1 MIRNQNEYSNAFAKA
16 MEIIADK
23 KIDQAEISSTI
34 QGFIIEC
41 KDASI
46 GEYIV
51 QYQDSRII
59 VYGDPNTKY
68 KNGAKV
74 YIYVPNGDFSQYKII
89 LGTTDRIA
97 TDYIEDY
104 AGEEYYDIGE
114 NLLQKKDIIEICSYK
129 PGEYIIYSQENPE
142 DRGFLSEN
150 IDSIIKNSNYLKIG
164 ATIQTNLPYEQKHGN
179 GRYGVKV
186 TAVIKNSA
194 TGEPEQQNFYFDSN
208 NFDGNP
214 QEYTTALYQEVAHWV
229 DSINFVNIKKITY
242 YVQGFPHSQDQNPE
256 NEPSADIFIIGLSI
270 NGSYRLTENERTTV
284 GVILKAKQ
292 GYTFGP
298 NSNEETTR
306 RIEAGLR
313 VKMKDVDLEKQNA
326 KVYWFIQ
333 DLKITSN
340 SLGFLRQGGLG
351 WRCINPLLLIEEN
364 TNSYEYNSEVAIN
377 IPYNEV
383 KYARETR
390 FKCVIIY
397 DGKNY
402 NKEFV
407 IINTNVNYIVTLESS
422 TGITNFSYSVGRPD
436 LICRVFA
443 NDKEQDPSQYNF
455 RWQVTNNQNI
465 TTYLEQDFQA
475 AKKYNDIKNKKE
487 EIQNK
492 IGTPPLTLQE
502 GEIQQ
507 HYWKSLV
514 NKEEPYYEDFTFPQ
528 EAQKTYEWFYNEYQ
542 KIIETYEKG
551 QRVEKN
557 ILYNVDLH
565 QITFKSIFRCS
576 CYKEE
581 EIEDQYGNKNKI
593 QRFVGTAVL
602 DIKNSQT
609 PQEGYT
615 LIINNGDQV
624 FLYDEDG
631 TSLHCAAIDE
641 PYKIQDLSFTLWYN
655 GKAIQEK
662 DLNGVTGTWQIPLE
676 NTMLEVGNKQYIE
689 GNTLKIDVKNNYD
702 SSLTNNT
709 IYLTLHYKQQVFE
722 AHTNFVFTKEGQNGT
737 NGTKYHFKLK
747 IKNNPDGIVKIKNKY
762 QIDED
767 APSFEIEPQLWYNGT
782 KVDSTIEDVHYHTLR
797 DNLNTSSVHSFS
809 GEDTP
814 SHIIDLKEEIGNKI
828 LKVPLDNP
836 NLMNIIEAEYTS
848 GEGYKYYA
856 DLPIIIIQEYN
867 KDYIVNLKPGSGFKY
882 VTYRSDGTKPSYDNR
897 LPFEVQIQK
906 KIQWEGS
913 TDDIV
918 IETQPVTTYESENFK
933 YQWQVF
939 PAETKLLTIIGDND
953 KPSCRIIPKGI
964 FTKGNQVN
972 NAVYLKITKNDEPFT
987 EIHIPIH
994 FMLNKYQ
1001 NRALNDWNGTCIEI
1015 NETDGYILTPQIGA
1029 GKKNTKENG
1038 ENTFTGITLGTA
1050 AASDKEQTGLFAY
1063 GDGVRTIFLDADTG
1077 NATFGKAGAG
1087 QILIETGTYEEAGQ
1101 ELEKPA
1107 VIKSSDY
1114 SNDAFQDSKF
1124 KYELLQKQD
1133 PEKID
1138 ASFKQGMEIQF
1149 SGYPHIRFGSGKFY
1163 VEPNGYM
1170 YATGGKIANWTIEED
1185 KIFTQK
1191 TNRQVGMSAGVYL
1204 EDLIDPKLSDDT
1216 MCFWAG
1222 EMKKDDKGQ
1231 DKLDLNFYV
1240 KQDGYLFSKK
1250 GQIGGWTIRDND
1262 LIYNQSSKIN
1272 EQGEVEI
1279 PKINEKIGLRAIGNL
1294 YLWAKNNEGGTVFS
1308 VSKDGY
1314 LKSVSGNIGGWEV
1327 DSDGLTYKDGN
1338 INRVGLRPAKQSG
1351 AMAIFVKDK
1360 AGKNNVFSV
1369 TNQGFLYSVY
1379 GKIGNWN
1386 IGEGGLYS
1394 EGFQFKKGKNGEDL
1408 SKIYSNIKDDTKGVY
1423 VGADGIRLGTN
1434 FHVNSQGSIYAID
1447 GSIGGCK
1454 ITNGGISSQNE
1465 DTWYIKGGGDAKFT
1479 GVIINGAS
1487 VQGMMTASSKGGFNG
1502 GSGSGFV
1509 SGPSGTSLA
1518 KGVSVDA
1525 SQVKVDGTGKTL
1537 KQWIEDLAV
1546 EIVTKKVITNTLWAQ
1561 QTITARDL
1569 YITSRDVYLSQTL
1582 KDIWDA
1588 IRLLQGG

>member
-34 QGFIIEC
+34 QGFITEC
-41 KDASI
+41 RDASI

-74 YIYVPNGDFSQYKII
+74 YVYVPNGDFSQYKII
-89 LGTTDRIA
+89 LSTTDRIA

-114 NLLQKKDIIEICSYK
+114 NLLQKRNVIEICSYK

-142 DRGFLSEN
+142 DNGLLSEN

-179 GRYGVKV
+179 GRYGIKV

-214 QEYTTALYQEVAHWV
+214 QEYTTALYQEVAHWI
-229 DSINFVNIKKITY
+229 DSTNFVNIKKITY
-242 YVQGFPHSQDQNPE
+242 YVQGFPHSQNQNLE

-298 NSNEETTR
+298 NSDEETTR

-351 WRCINPLLLIEEN
+351 WRCINPLLLIEESA
-364 TNSYEYNSEVAIN
+364 NSYEYNSTIAIN

-407 IINTNVNYIVTLESS
+407 IINTNVNYAVTLESS
-422 TGITNFSYSVGRPD
+422 TGITNFSYSVGRPN
-436 LICRVFA
+436 LICRIFA

-475 AKKYNDIKNKKE
+475 AKKYNDIKNNKE

-492 IGTPPLTLQE
+492 IGTPPSTLQG

-514 NKEEPYYEDFTFPQ
+514 NKEEPYYKDFTFPQ
-528 EAQKTYEWFYNEYQ
+528 ETQKTYEWFYNEYQ
-542 KIIETYEKG
+542 KIIETYEEG

-557 ILYNVDLH
+557 ILYNIDLH
-565 QITFKSIFRCS
+565 QITFKSTFRCS

-581 EIEDQYGNKNKI
+581 EIEDQYGNKDII

-676 NTMLEVGNKQYIE
+676 NTMLEMGNIQYIE
-689 GNTLKIDVKNNYD
+689 GNTLKIDVKNNYN

-709 IYLTLHYKQQVFE
+709 IYLVLHYKQQIFE

-747 IKNNPDGIVKIKNKY
+747 VKDNPDGIVKIKNKY
-762 QIDED
+762 QINEN

-782 KVDSTIEDVHYHTLR
+782 KVDSITENVRYHTLK

-814 SHIIDLKEEIGNKI
+814 SHIIDLKEEIGNRT
-828 LKVPLDNP
+828 LKVPLDNQ

-867 KDYIVNLKPGSGFKY
+867 KNYIVNLKPDSGFRY

-939 PAETKLLTIIGDND
+939 PTETKLLTIVGDND
-953 KPSCRIIPKGI
+953 KPSCKVIPNGI

-972 NAVYLKITKNDEPFT
+972 NAVYLKITKNDEPFA

-1001 NRALNDWNGTCIEI
+1001 NRALNDWNGTSIEI
-1015 NETDGYILTPQIGA
+1015 NETGGYILTPQVGA
-1029 GKKNTKENG
+1029 GRKDTNK
-1038 ENTFTGITLGTA
+1038 NTFTGVVLGVAETPDENG
-1050 AASDKEQTGLFAY
+1050 SPGTTKTETGLFAY
-1063 GDGVRTIFLDADTG
+1063 GDGVRSIFLDAGTG
-1077 NATFGKAGAG
+1077 NAIFGKAGSG
-1087 QILIETGTYEEAGQ
+1087 QIKIDVDKDKATI
-1101 ELEKPA
+1101 
-1107 VIKSSDY
+1107 V
-1114 SNDAFQDSKF
+1114 SNDYDETAFNNKNGS
-1124 KYELLQKQD
+1124 
-1133 PEKID
+1133 
-1138 ASFKQGMEIQF
+1138 GMQIQF
-1149 SGYPHIRFGSGKFY
+1149 SGDPHIRFGSGKFY

-1170 YATGGKIANWTIEED
+1170 YATGGKIANWTIEDD

-1191 TNRQVGMSAGVYL
+1191 NNRQVGMSAGVYL
-1204 EDLIDPKLSDDT
+1204 EDLMDPKLSDDT

-1222 EMKKDDKGQ
+1222 EVKKDDKEQ

-1279 PKINEKIGLRAIGNL
+1279 PKINEKIGMRAVGDL

-1308 VSKDGY
+1308 VNKNGY

-1327 DSDGLTYKDGN
+1327 DSDGLTYKDGSV
-1338 INRVGLRPAKQSG
+1338 NRVGLRPAKQSG

-1360 AGKNNVFSV
+1360 AGENNVFSV

-1379 GKIGNWN
+1379 GKIGNWS

-1394 EGFQFKKGKNGEDL
+1394 EGIKLKNEDNKKVEYD
-1408 SKIYSNIKDDTKGVY
+1408 NIKDSKKSVY

-1434 FHVNSQGSIYAID
+1434 FHVNDQGIIYALE
-1447 GSIGGCK
+1447 GEIGGCK
-1454 ITNGGISSQNE
+1454 LSNNGIASSNGK
-1465 DTWYIKGGGDAKFT
+1465 TWYIQPDGTAYFQGVTIHGTKIT
-1479 GVIINGAS
+1479 GTISGSSNMTGAC
-1487 VQGMMTASSKGGFNG
+1487 TA
-1502 GSGSGFV
+1502 SGSGGWFGKGLSNTGNSTV
-1509 SGPSGTSLA
+1509 FKASQIQIEGTDKNLQQWIKGLA
-1518 KGVSVDA
+1518 KEII
-1525 SQVKVDGTGKTL
+1525 TETL
-1537 KQWIEDLAV
+1537 RAD
-1546 EIVTKKVITNTLWAQ
+1546 ITFSGNIYAKHITSEY
-1561 QTITARDL
+1561 ITATNNLKVGGVEDVELAINDL
-1569 YITSRDVYLSQTL
+1569 YKNKT
-1582 KDIWDA
+1582 
-1588 IRLLQGG
+1588 